1 MKQKHKYSPAEFV
14 IMKFGGIRPT
24 ARATGYQPNAI
35 LKWRYR
41 KGFVP
46 TSAQP
51 VILKAAQDM
60 GIDITAEDL
69 IFGREIVFDE

>member
-1 MKQKHKYSPAEFV
+1 VKQKHKYTPAEYV
-14 IMKFGGIRPT
+14 IKAFGGIRAT
-24 ARATGYQPNAI
+24 ARAIDYNPDSI

-51 VILKAAQDM
+51 VILKAAEELNV
-60 GIDITAEDL
+60 DITAEDL